1 MPDPRR
7 YTVFQIGEN
16 PHEFFLASLLSR
28 FPHPQILHRIAWRCS
43 RYLIPINM
51 QLTPSD
57 QHKVTASSFLKTKSK
72 PGRCKMFA
80 IPILNRLLFFNI
92 SDIINLEVR
101 SNYSAVYFLEGSR
114 LLASRTLKEFEE
126 LLPQDT
132 FFRAHHSHIINLQ
145 YIKRYIRG
153 DGGQIEMQNGH
164 LVDLARRKKEE
175 FLRLIS

>member
-1 MPDPRR
+1 
-7 YTVFQIGEN
+7 
-16 PHEFFLASLLSR
+16 
-28 FPHPQILHRIAWRCS
+28 
-43 RYLIPINM
+43 M
-51 QLTPSD
+51 QLTPFD
-57 QHKVTASSFLKTKSK
+57 LHKVTPSSFPKTKSR
-72 PGRCKMFA
+72 PGRCKKIA
-80 IPILNRLLFFNI
+80 IPTLNSLLFFNI
-92 SDIINLEVR
+92 SDNIYLEAQ
-101 SNYSAVYFLEGSR
+101 SNYTAVYFQEGSG

-126 LLPQDT
+126 LLPQDI